1 MGQSWDIF
9 DVDNKVKIEYLGKL
23 GESLFDESCDRLATV
38 ITRFLIKESP
48 IVVHYLRATTG
59 LLKLPLE
66 IIDAILESVED
77 FKDAAAL
84 VMTNKML
91 YSLGFK
97 AIQRRLAKI
106 AAPSVGNRIV
116 CHGRGTCGRD
126 LPPGLT
132 EKDWQEAVQWVTENP
147 GSDYGADEDLEE
159 TCSYPYYADKA
170 FPKLPDWYHRVPND
184 WRLMSGWE
192 YAPRFDRKIGGPK
205 WEKALRELLQ
215 VHKPS
220 SENLV
225 LCNLTKRVY
234 VDGLKADQYVKHDI
248 IDRSIPFLF
257 GAILMCHICWSTAS
271 DVAFWY
277 EGKIHRGV
285 WAGHRF
291 EITTKDRLK
300 DIKPIEGGVQDD
312 WKDVTKEAMKETNR
326 VAKAYTE

>member
-1 MGQSWDIF
+1 MDVSF

-23 GESLFDESCDRLATV
+23 GESLFDESCERLATA
-38 ITRFLIKESP
+38 ITRFLVRESP

-66 IIDAILESVED
+66 VIDTILESVED

-97 AIQRRLAKI
+97 AIQRRLVKI
-106 AAPSVGNRIV
+106 AAPSAGNRIV
-116 CHGRGTCGRD
+116 CHGEGTRGRD

-132 EKDWQEAVQWVTENP
+132 EKDWQEAVQWKMENP
-147 GSDYGADEDLEE
+147 GSDDDSDADLEE
-159 TCSYPYYADKA
+159 NCSYSSYAQET

-184 WRLMSGWE
+184 WKMMSGWK
-192 YAPRFDRKIGGPK
+192 YFPRFHQKIGGPE
-205 WEKALRELLQ
+205 WEEALEGLVK

-234 VDGLKADQYVKHDI
+234 VDGRKAQRSVKHDI
-248 IDRSIPFLF
+248 IDRGIPFIF

-300 DIKPIEGGVQDD
+300 DIRPVEGGVEDD

-326 VAKAYTE
+326 VAKAYTD